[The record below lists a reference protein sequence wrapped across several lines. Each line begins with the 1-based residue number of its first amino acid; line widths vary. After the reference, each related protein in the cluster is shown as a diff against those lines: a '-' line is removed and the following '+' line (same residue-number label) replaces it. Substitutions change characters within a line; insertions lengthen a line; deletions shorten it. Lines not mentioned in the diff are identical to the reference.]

1 MEFTPF
7 KPVPQVITFVEK
19 PTNEIVTGLTS
30 VPSTGIGLKDQSL
43 LKNKPKPIIGFRLSK
58 NSFIEKYNLRELKAE
73 ADTTNTTKQYYYEYK
88 SKTVFEL
95 NTSGPVVFMKTDLE
109 TANNLLKL
117 NGLI

>member
-19 PTNEIVTGLTS
+19 PVYEEIVS
-30 VPSTGIGLKDQSL
+30 SSGIGLKDQSL
-43 LKNKPKPIIGFRLSK
+43 LKNKPKPIVGFRLAK
-58 NSFIEKYNLRELKAE
+58 NSFIEKYNLKELKSDNPAE
-73 ADTTNTTKQYYYEYK
+73 TNKQYYYEHK

-95 NTSGPVVFMKTDLE
+95 DNTGPVVFMKTNLE

-117 NGLI
+117 NGLF